1 MNQLNTKRLII
12 EKATLNDAPFI
23 LKLFNSPNFIEY
35 IGDRGLKT
43 IKDSEEYIQN
53 NLIDSYEKNGYGL
66 FKMSL
71 KENNEP
77 VGICGFVK
85 RDTLANA
92 DIGFGILPEFE
103 RKGYTFEASIAM
115 MDYGKSNLNINPI
128 LAITSNVN
136 FKSQRLLNKI
146 GLYEKWTIMLDER
159 EVLLYSNEVD
169 Y

>member
-1 MNQLNTKRLII
+1 MNQLTTERLVI
-12 EKATLNDAPFI
+12 EKATLKDAPFI
-23 LKLFNSPNFIEY
+23 LKLFNSSNFIEF

-71 KENNEP
+71 KENKEP

-85 RDTLANA
+85 RDTLENA

-103 RKGYTFEASIAM
+103 KKGYTYEASRAM
-115 MDYGKSNLNINPI
+115 MDYGRLTLKINPI
-128 LAITSNVN
+128 LAITSVVN
-136 FKSQRLLNKI
+136 IKSQSVLKKI
-146 GLYEKWTIMLDER
+146 GLHKKGTIILGEK
-159 EVLLYSNEVD
+159 EVLLYSDER
-169 Y
+169 